1 MDRAFGE
8 LDQAFY
14 ESGGVLSQKTATD
27 DARRPARLPLV
38 ERSSP
43 HLAISGQ
50 FTETVRLGVPESVEL
65 GGYYAFYV
73 TDDLPDGDYVTFDLE
88 DAAA

>member
-8 LDQAFY
+8 LEQAFY
-14 ESGGVLSQKTATD
+14 ESGGVMSQKTATD
-27 DARRPARLPLV
+27 ETRRPARVPLV

-50 FTETVRLGVPESVEL
+50 FTETVRLGVPESVDL

-73 TDDLPDGDYVTFDLE
+73 LDAPDDGDYISLDLE